1 MIAIFDQSTDSISE
15 TAQRKINLLGLLE
28 TFALHLALEDLLAAC
43 KVDQIEFASYWLP
56 FAV

>member
-43 KVDQIEFASYWLP
+43 KVD
-56 FAV
+56 